1 MNIFNVKKILAL
13 SGLFVAAYF
22 LPMNIC
28 ASEAAVM
35 EDEFG
40 TPPMSAR
47 PWAYWCWVNGNFN
60 YAQMTYELEEIKR
73 KGLGG
78 FNIFDIGAYSTGS
91 DVPAGP
97 AFMGPES
104 VDAIGYAVREA
115 GRLGLGICLIAS
127 NSWDAGGSWI
137 TPEMAMMGIFT
148 SSVKVSGA
156 QELSINL
163 PFPEIKIPKERMK
176 FKNLLGEDG
185 LPLFYKD
192 IAVLAIPVVDKNDA
206 IDMNQIINLTGNL
219 DDKGLLTTSLPDG
232 EWEIMRYVCSNTGE
246 TLKLPSPNS
255 DGLILD
261 HFNPQ
266 ATTQHFEYILDRLQ
280 SEIGDL
286 ASSALQYLYLCS
298 YEVRGKIWTPAFA
311 EEFLKRRGYNMAPYL
326 PALFDRTIQDAETT
340 ERFLFDYK
348 KTLSDLII
356 EGHYIN
362 ARNMVHEQGLELIS
376 EAGGPGQPLH
386 NCPVEA
392 LRALGA
398 LDIPRGEFWNKHQV
412 LNEKGIDLLWLI
424 KEIACASHIYGKKLV
439 QGESFTSFENWQ
451 EGPYELK
458 PLADKAMCEGL
469 NHFVFHTFAHTPP
482 ESGVPGWAYHAG
494 THVNTTRIWWPM
506 ADDFIAYLS
515 RCSHLLQQGL
525 FVADVCYYYGDQ
537 APNFVDPKHI
547 DPSLGYGYDYDV
559 TNSEVILERMSVKDG
574 RIVLPDGMSY
584 ALLALPDEVAMDWD
598 VLKRIEQLVLNG
610 ATVVGSKPSRAYS
623 LNQATRTD
631 AQVKLLADKLWGEC
645 DGVNVTENKYGKGKI
660 VWGKTLRRILDDKQ
674 ISPDI
679 QLRQEDDQN
688 DIDFIHR
695 RHGESDIY
703 FVINKSAQWKKIDC
717 AFRVE
722 GKIPEFWHPD
732 TGEINKQN
740 HYRLDGAQTWV
751 PITLPPNGSIFVV
764 FKDKAPDLRIESIIR
779 NPNPDAQAQN
789 EYLTVIE
796 NEDTE
801 WVTNVALAGRYKFT
815 DNQQRVREINVADLP
830 SPLTLSGAWEIR
842 FPHGWGIPTVVEF
855 PELIS
860 WIDSELEA
868 IQYFSGIAN
877 YRKSFEIPSDWV
889 NGEYQF
895 LLDLGKV
902 KEIARVYLNGHSLG
916 VVWKEPFCLDIT
928 KFIQAGE
935 NYLVVDIANVW
946 NNRLV
951 GDGKLPPEE
960 RRTNSN
966 IIKGPKA
973 WGKPWKDVPLIDAG
987 LIGPVE
993 INVLKKIVIPKLP

>member
-1 MNIFNVKKILAL
+1 MYKLKFKMYLVVFSVLIVFC
-13 SGLFVAAYF
+13 F
-22 LPMNIC
+22 LLLDVC
-28 ASEAAVM
+28 ASESTGL
-35 EDEFG
+35 DEEFA
-40 TPPMSAR
+40 TPPISAR

-60 YAQMTYELEEIKR
+60 YSQMTYELEEIKR

-78 FNIFDIGAYSTGS
+78 FNIFDIGAYPTGD

-97 AFMGPES
+97 TFMGPES

-137 TPEMAMMGIFT
+137 TPEMAMMGIFV
-148 SSVKVSGA
+148 SSVKASGP
-156 QELSINL
+156 QQLSMTL
-163 PFPEIKIPKERMK
+163 PFTEIKIPKERMK
-176 FKNLLGEDG
+176 FKNLLGADG

-192 IAVLAIPVVDKNDA
+192 VAVLAIPTGKENEA
-206 IDMNQIINLTGNL
+206 IDMDRIINLTGKL
-219 DDKGLLTTSLPDG
+219 SKTGKLTVTLPEGD
-232 EWEIMRYVCSNTGE
+232 WEIVRYVCSNTGE

-311 EEFLKRRGYNMAPYL
+311 EEFQKRRGYDMAPYL
-326 PALFDRTIQDAETT
+326 PALFDRTVQDEKTT
-340 ERFLFDYK
+340 ERFLFDYH

-362 ARNMVHEQGLELIS
+362 ARNMVHKQGLKIIS

-412 LNEKGIDLLWLI
+412 LNKEGIDLLWLV
-424 KEIACASHIYGKKLV
+424 KEIACAAHIYGKTLV
-439 QGESFTSFENWQ
+439 QGEAFTSFENWQ

-506 ADDFIAYLS
+506 ADEFIAYLS

-525 FVADVCYYYGDQ
+525 FVADVCYYYGDR

-559 TNSEVILERMSVKDG
+559 TNSEVILERMSTKDG
-574 RIVLPDGMSY
+574 RIVLPNGMSY
-584 ALLALPDEVAMDWD
+584 ALLALPDEDAMDLD
-598 VLKRIEQLVLNG
+598 VLKKIEQLVLDG

-623 LNQATRTD
+623 LNKAAHTD
-631 AQVKLLADKLWGEC
+631 EQVKLLADKIWGQC
-645 DGVNVTENKYGKGKI
+645 DGVNVLENQYGKGKV
-660 VWGKTLRRILDDKQ
+660 VWGKTLRRILDQKQ
-674 ISPDI
+674 ICPDF
-679 QLRQEDDQN
+679 QLRREEDLN
-688 DIDFIHR
+688 DIDYIHR
-695 RHGESDIY
+695 RHGENDIY
-703 FVINKSAQWKKIDC
+703 FVINKTAQWKNIDC
-717 AFRVE
+717 AFRVN
-722 GKIPEFWHPD
+722 GKIPEFWHPG
-732 TGEINKQN
+732 TGEISKQH
-740 HYRLDGAQTWV
+740 HYQLDDAQTWV
-751 PITLPPNGSIFVV
+751 PIQLPPNGSIFVI
-764 FKDKAPDLRIESIIR
+764 FKDKTPDLRIESIVCK
-779 NPNPDAQAQN
+779 PNPDAPAQN
-789 EYLTVIE
+789 EYLTLIE
-796 NEDTE
+796 NENSE
-801 WVTNVALAGRYKFT
+801 WIANIALAGRYKFT
-815 DNQQRVREINVADLP
+815 DNQQRVQKIEVEALP
-830 SPLTLSGAWEIR
+830 SPLTLSGSWDVR
-842 FPHGWGIPTVVEF
+842 FPHGWGIPTIVTF

-860 WIDSELEA
+860 WTDSELES
-868 IQYFSGIAN
+868 IQYFSGIGN
-877 YRKSFEIPSDWV
+877 YRKSFDIPSDWV
-889 NGEYQF
+889 NGEYQ
-895 LLDLGKV
+895 LMLDLGKV
-902 KEIARVYLNGHSLG
+902 KEIARVYLNGHCLG
-916 VVWKEPFCLDIT
+916 NVWKEPFCLDIT
-928 KFIQAGE
+928 KFVEAGE
-935 NYLVVDIANVW
+935 NHLVVDVANVW

-966 IIKGPKA
+966 ISKGPKA
-973 WGKPWKDVPLIDAG
+973 WGKPWKEVPLIDAG
-987 LIGPVE
+987 LIGPVKIE
-993 INVLKKIVIPKLP
+993 LLKKVILTKQP